1 MNPRDLIHSLD
12 EKACLALLSD
22 WAKHKSYSETEG
34 EKALVRHVV
43 GQMKGRQQHGQ
54 QRRHQQRD
62 LLVH

>member
-43 GQMKGRQQHGQ
+43 GQMKAMGIEA
-54 QRRHQQRD
+54 
-62 LLVH
+62 